1 MKNSDPGVRRIR
13 QNLTVDLQWACTGN
27 DNYPTET
34 DFCRWAESAVISPD
48 QAESEVCIRVVD
60 GAEMQQS
67 NSRWRGQ
74 EKTTNVLSFP
84 ADFPAEAGLEYF
96 GDILICAE
104 VVMQE
109 SKQQQK
115 APDAHWAHMVVHG
128 MLHLQ
133 GYDHIDDQQATEME
147 LIEIN
152 ILTKL
157 GYPNPYTTVSGS
169 HPIISNITEV
179 EQI

>member
-1 MKNSDPGVRRIR
+1 
-13 QNLTVDLQWACTGN
+13 
-27 DNYPTET
+27 
-34 DFCRWAESAVISPD
+34 
-48 QAESEVCIRVVD
+48 
-60 GAEMQQS
+60 
-67 NSRWRGQ
+67 
-74 EKTTNVLSFP
+74 
-84 ADFPAEAGLEYF
+84 
-96 GDILICAE
+96 
-104 VVMQE
+104 
-109 SKQQQK
+109 
-115 APDAHWAHMVVHG
+115 

-179 EQI
+179 EQS